1 MRRLAPLLLFALPA
15 CGAGGEGATGPAPKT
30 AAAGADDTDRGFSEY
45 AATHGVTSLDHPE
58 EAQEVTADGL
68 RLEALDKTKTIKL
81 DGVLNEWPALAV
93 AAVAVKGATKSA
105 LKISLQYDESRLY
118 VGADLT
124 DASFAAG
131 KDHVLLA
138 LAVPKA
144 GGGGTYASYEIGLFA
159 GKPGESE
166 GSVRY
171 GQRGSVPGAKIVEAP
186 TEGGYSLEAVLPFSA
201 IPEMQATRVGIHGFA
216 AYVDGDAVIATG
228 RGDSQH
234 PTSMPWV
241 PSEPELSMIE
251 QLLAPKGLTKIAP
264 AADLV
269 ADLTGDG
276 IRERIA
282 VFEHYLTICG
292 TSFLGGTGFFY
303 RDLVGELLK
312 LEVRDVSGRH
322 KGDVVV
328 RRRQSSGDG
337 SREYIEI
344 LSALSPNHEPQLT
357 FAHEIGVR
365 GSDKRISNSV
375 RLSHG
380 EIEVTVEPPSG
391 WDAASYAEPIST
403 DVEPILLP
411 WGAVRSQVFH
421 FDGSRFLKAK
431 EVAQREQNAVAR
443 VAREDGAAPD
453 ETSRAALVHPPEPPT
468 PKVTRGSE
476 APPSS
481 AQVLDQYRRDRGVPS
496 GTAPK
501 VDLQVQVTGDARAE
515 RVVLVGRDIVVLGP
529 GIKEGTGYT
538 FTTLQQFAD
547 AGDIRD
553 LSARDLT
560 GDGAADLVVRGV
572 RHLTATDGTASH
584 AKAHVDVEVMF
595 VYEVRDDAI
604 TRVFGI
610 ETAREH
616 KGKRVQGLVQFIP
629 APGGKA
635 FDILSAPGRATG
647 WNAKTYPWAQD
658 RPGDGSL
665 EPLLLPWGGI
675 ASVRYS
681 WNGSQ
686 FVRSGG

>member
-1 MRRLAPLLLFALPA
+1 MRRLAFFLVYALAA
-15 CGAGGEGATGPAPKT
+15 CGGAGESATGPGSKT
-30 AAAGADDTDRGFSEY
+30 PAAADDPDRGFSEY
-45 AATHGVTSLDHPE
+45 AATHGVASLDHPE
-58 EAQEVTADGL
+58 EAQEVTADSL
-68 RLEALDKTKTIKL
+68 RLEALDRTKPIKL
-81 DGVLNEWPALAV
+81 DGVLNEWPAP
-93 AAVAVKGATKSA
+93 AAATVVIKGSTKSA
-105 LKISLQYDESRLY
+105 LKISLQYDDSRLY
-118 VGADLT
+118 IGADVT
-124 DASFAAG
+124 DASFAVG

-138 LAVPKA
+138 LAVPKP
-144 GGGGTYASYEIGLFA
+144 GGGGAYASYEVGLYA

-171 GQRGSVPGAKIVEAP
+171 GQRGSVIGAKIVEAP
-186 TEGGYSLEAVLPFSA
+186 TDGGYSFEAIVPFSA
-201 IPEMQATRVGIHGFA
+201 IPELYTTRVGIHGLA
-216 AYVDGDAVIATG
+216 AYVDGDAIIATG

-264 AADLV
+264 AADIV

-292 TSFLGGTGFFY
+292 TSYLGGTGFFY
-303 RDLVGELLK
+303 RDLVGELMK

-322 KGDVVV
+322 KGDVIV
-328 RRRQSSGDG
+328 RRRQISGDG
-337 SREYIEI
+337 SREYLEV
-344 LSALSPNHEPQLT
+344 LSALSAGREPQLT

-365 GSDKRISNSV
+365 GSDKHISNAV
-375 RLSHG
+375 RLAHG

-391 WDAASYAEPIST
+391 WDAASYGEPIAT

-411 WGAVRSQVFH
+411 WGAVRSQVFR
-421 FDGSRFLKAK
+421 FDGSRFSKAK
-431 EVAQREQNAVAR
+431 EVMQKESAAPVAR
-443 VAREDGAAPD
+443 PAREPGSPD
-453 ETSRAALVHPPEPPT
+453 DTSHPAMIHPPEPPT

-481 AQVLDQYRRDRGVPS
+481 AQVLDQYRRDRAVPS
-496 GTAPK
+496 GTTLK
-501 VDLQVQVTGDARAE
+501 VDLQVQVTGDPRPE
-515 RVVLVGRDIVVLGP
+515 RVVLIGRDIVVLGP
-529 GIKEGTGYT
+529 GIKDGTGYN

-547 AGDIRD
+547 PSDIRD

-572 RHLTATDGTASH
+572 RHLTATDGNTPH
-584 AKAHVDVEVMF
+584 AAARVDVEVMF
-595 VYEVRDDAI
+595 VYEVKDDAI

-616 KGKRVQGLVQFIP
+616 KGKRVQGMVQFIP
-629 APGGKA
+629 ATGGKA

-675 ASVRYS
+675 GSVRYT

-686 FVRSGG
+686 FVRSGT